1 MLRAMVYK
9 ELRETVLIGVLALV
23 AFALSNYFPMRFYY
37 YYGDRGIPF
46 VQDGFVG
53 SFAMVAVGFAI
64 VLGLR
69 QSFVESMR
77 GTWLFLLHRPIP
89 RWHVIAVKLAVGAAM
104 YLVCAAVPILIYAQW
119 AATPGTHASP
129 FEWSMTATA
138 WQFMFAA
145 LNLYLGAF
153 LVGIRQGRWFGTRLW
168 PLAAAGL
175 LTGLAMAAPWWWM
188 LGVGLSAAFGVWLV
202 AVILF
207 TAYQRDY

>member
-9 ELRETVLIGVLALV
+9 ELRETVVIGALALV
-23 AFALSNYFPMRFYY
+23 AFALVNYSPVSFFTN
-37 YYGDRGIPF
+37 YGDRGIPF
-46 VQDGFVG
+46 VRDSFV
-53 SFAMVAVGFAI
+53 SAFVMVAVGFAI

-77 GTWLFLLHRPIP
+77 GTWLFLLHRPLP
-89 RWHVIAVKLAVGAAM
+89 RWQVIAVKLAVGGAL

-129 FEWSMTATA
+129 FEWSMTATT
-138 WQFMFAA
+138 WQFTIAA
-145 LNLYLGAF
+145 LNVYLAAF

-175 LTGLAMAAPWWWM
+175 LTALVMAVPWWWS
-188 LGVGLSAAFGVWLV
+188 LGLALSAAIGAWLI